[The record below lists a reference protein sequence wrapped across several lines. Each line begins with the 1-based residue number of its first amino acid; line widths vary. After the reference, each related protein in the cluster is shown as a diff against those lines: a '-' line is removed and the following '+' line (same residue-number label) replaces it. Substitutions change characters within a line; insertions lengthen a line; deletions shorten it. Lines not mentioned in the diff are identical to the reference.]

1 MIGNWEQYIFSL
13 FICSLGCS
21 IAAQMAEDSKKKALL
36 RFVCGVVLVI
46 TLFRPLTDLELDD
59 LPVLPSGN
67 WEIAD
72 DYIAEGEKTA
82 RDEMEK
88 HIKAS
93 CETYILDK
101 AKKLG
106 TEITVQVSLDENQV
120 PAYILIQGEVEPEVQ
135 KKLQETLVT
144 DLGIPKENQQWTQ
157 NQGNNSLHA
166 S

>member
-1 MIGNWEQYIFSL
+1 MIGNWEQYFLSL

-21 IAAQMAEDSKKKALL
+21 IAAQMTEGSKQKALL
-36 RFVCGVVLVI
+36 RFISGIVLVI
-46 TLFRPLTDLELDD
+46 VLFRPLTDLELDA
-59 LPVLPSGN
+59 LLVLPAGN

-93 CETYILDK
+93 CETYILEK

-106 TEITVQVSLDENQV
+106 ADIAVQVSLDEDQV
-120 PAYILIQGEVEPEVQ
+120 PAYIVIRGELEPEVQ

-144 DLGIPKENQQWTQ
+144 DLGVPKENLQWTQ
-157 NQGNNSLHA
+157 NQGNNS
-166 S
+166 